1 MAGLCKD
8 DPLVCIEFV
17 VVGVGEFLK
26 EWTTMAMLVL
36 LLALLLKL
44 RADRQ
49 RAKDEAY
56 AAQLLIYEERRRLEY
71 EFDQTWSLDDGRPK
85 TD

>member
-1 MAGLCKD
+1 MAGLCRD

-17 VVGVGEFLK
+17 VVGIGEFLK
-26 EWTTMAMLVL
+26 DWTTMAMFAL

-49 RAKDEAY
+49 RAKEQAY
-56 AAQLLIYEERRRLEY
+56 AAQLVVYEETLRIERERGM
-71 EFDQTWSLDDGRPK
+71 TWVMDGQRPP
-85 TD
+85 DA